1 MRLSLMIRLIGMN
14 LLLGGALVGAVLAS
28 MFFVVRAHFDQQ
40 AQTDLKIRSAGVNAE
55 LEATR
60 VRTRVAGANL
70 GARQDFAEALAAG
83 EVAVLAEEVRRVRES
98 AGLSAVFVCDAT
110 GTLVAQEAGNTGF
123 EQAQLQ
129 AVFATALGGRS
140 SEGAVAVGA
149 SGLAWVSA
157 EPIVRGAILLGG
169 VVTAVDLIDDHRWA
183 DHIRKEFGTECTL
196 FRGDTRVSTTIL
208 RDGVRALG
216 TKMDN
221 EQVLASVLQRGRN
234 YERANKILG
243 QDYQT
248 VYWPLPG
255 LDGKPMGMLFLGQSR
270 ANIRTAYFSLM
281 RSVLLAVGVA
291 GASLAAATFFMARG
305 LGNTLQRT
313 ASELSVHSDAV
324 RTASLQVAE
333 SSGAVSRGVCE
344 QAAALQQTSAS
355 LEQLSTTTQRNAEDS
370 RMAKTLAM
378 EARSAAE
385 AGASEMVQMTEAMD
399 AIKAASGNIARII
412 KTIDEIAFQTN
423 ILALNAAVEAARA
436 GEAGQGFAVVAEEVR
451 SLAQRCAHSARE
463 TATRIED
470 AIDKGN
476 RGAEISAR
484 VEGSLTQ
491 IVEKSRQV
499 SDVIARIA
507 ASSEEQNQGIEQ
519 ANAAAVQMDRVTQG
533 NAASAEESASAAT
546 VLQSE
551 AVELR
556 ELVRALELV
565 VSGNASVGRGPAP
578 VRLTPDPRPAHPT
591 SASPT
596 RRRRNPALPALT

>member
-1 MRLSLMIRLIGMN
+1 M
-14 LLLGGALVGAVLAS
+14 
-28 MFFVVRAHFDQQ
+28 Q
-40 AQTDLKIRSAGVNAE
+40 
-55 LEATR
+55 
-60 VRTRVAGANL
+60 
-70 GARQDFAEALAAG
+70 
-83 EVAVLAEEVRRVRES
+83 
-98 AGLSAVFVCDAT
+98 
-110 GTLVAQEAGNTGF
+110 
-123 EQAQLQ
+123 
-129 AVFATALGGRS
+129 
-140 SEGAVAVGA
+140 
-149 SGLAWVSA
+149 
-157 EPIVRGAILLGG
+157 
-169 VVTAVDLIDDHRWA
+169 
-183 DHIRKEFGTECTL
+183 
-196 FRGDTRVSTTIL
+196 
-208 RDGVRALG
+208 
-216 TKMDN
+216 
-221 EQVLASVLQRGRN
+221 
-234 YERANKILG
+234 
-243 QDYQT
+243 
-248 VYWPLPG
+248 
-255 LDGKPMGMLFLGQSR
+255 
-270 ANIRTAYFSLM
+270 
-281 RSVLLAVGVA
+281 
-291 GASLAAATFFMARG
+291 
-305 LGNTLQRT
+305 
-313 ASELSVHSDAV
+313 
-324 RTASLQVAE
+324 
-333 SSGAVSRGVCE
+333 
-344 QAAALQQTSAS
+344 
-355 LEQLSTTTQRNAEDS
+355 
-370 RMAKTLAM
+370 
-378 EARSAAE
+378 
-385 AGASEMVQMTEAMD
+385 AMD
-399 AIKAASGNIARII
+399 AAMNDIKVSSDGIAKII

-565 VSGNASVGRGPAP
+565 VSGNASVGRGPGP

-591 SASPT
+591 SAPPT